1 MTTSD
6 RPALIRC
13 TLFLSSLTWIL
24 PLCVL
29 GLCLWLVHEL
39 SGIDP
44 FTSKAAQSGS
54 ATISMAL
61 SSMFQG
67 HTLTAFALALA
78 VFAVFAVGSV
88 LATAS
93 LYTGR
98 QALRLGANSVPLLIG
113 VLASGLYLA
122 GILGL
127 VIGSTMT

>member
-1 MTTSD
+1 MTTAD

-13 TLFLSSLTWIL
+13 TLFLSSLAWIL

-29 GLCLWLVHEL
+29 GLCLLLVHDL
-39 SGIDP
+39 NGMDP
-44 FTSKAAQSGS
+44 FTSKAAHSGS
-54 ATISMAL
+54 ATISMGL
-61 SSMFQG
+61 SSIIQG
-67 HTLTAFALALA
+67 HTLTAFACALV

-98 QALRLGANSVPLLIG
+98 QALRLGAHSAPLILS
-113 VLASGLYLA
+113 VLAAGLYLA